1 MAPSQNTGGA
11 SGVYSQKNCA
21 ANPNKFSPEPTT
33 TILTLDLY
41 GTVDKEDGWLI
52 SDLNDDDNAAF
63 GPIEMS
69 VEEQMHWSAIKAE
82 FLCPKM

>member
-1 MAPSQNTGGA
+1 MI
-11 SGVYSQKNCA
+11 
-21 ANPNKFSPEPTT
+21 TT
-33 TILTLDLY
+33 TKDESRVILTLDLY